1 MKAYPGKKTQEEE
14 INTMRSIK
22 VKLEKSG
29 VTLDGEVLGCAG
41 EKGAVQLEIHV
52 SDIAQEGVDSAFLRY
67 RMPDGVTLEGEA
79 AALPETGPL
88 TVTVPAW
95 AMSERGRV
103 QMQLTLTGADKA
115 VRSYVW
121 SLRVLPSL
129 EVGGTPPEAVR
140 VWLSEVE
147 ESIAQALE
155 FCAAVEQV
163 SVTAQTL
170 EAGAP
175 ATASGSVSAQE
186 GLKLAL
192 GLPTGAA
199 GPKGDTGAKG
209 DPGAVFTPSV
219 SSEGVLSWSNDGGL
233 SNPESV
239 SIRGPKG
246 DKGDPG
252 AQGEIGPQGP
262 AGEPGPTGATFTP
275 AVSGDGTLSWS
286 NDGGLSNPASVNV
299 KGPKG
304 DAGDPGTGFAVLDY
318 FATLA
323 ALQAAVTAP
332 SPGDAYGVGSGQ
344 PYDIYIY
351 GGTAGWVNNGP
362 LQGAKGATFT
372 PSVAADGTLSW
383 SNDGGFSNPEAVNL
397 KGEKGDAGAKGDTGA
412 TGDAG
417 ANGVT
422 FTPSVAADGTLS
434 WSNDGGLS
442 NPEAVNLKGEK
453 GDTGDTGPQG
463 PAGTATALSLELAA
477 SGWANNALTVSAS
490 GVTAD
495 CHLIVTPAPSSY
507 DAWCEAGVRATAQG
521 SGTLTFGCTTAP
533 SVALTANVLIVG

>member
-41 EKGAVQLEIHV
+41 EKGAVQLEIDV

-344 PYDIYIY
+344 PYDIYISEVLEVKLPHPRER
-351 GGTAGWVNNGP
+351 GGVAFIS
-362 LQGAKGATFT
+362 LRREILDRFHLASAK
-372 PSVAADGTLSW
+372 PQ
-383 SNDGGFSNPEAVNL
+383 PEYY
-397 KGEKGDAGAKGDTGA
+397 
-412 TGDAG
+412 
-417 ANGVT
+417 
-422 FTPSVAADGTLS
+422 
-434 WSNDGGLS
+434 
-442 NPEAVNLKGEK
+442 
-453 GDTGDTGPQG
+453 
-463 PAGTATALSLELAA
+463 
-477 SGWANNALTVSAS
+477 
-490 GVTAD
+490 
-495 CHLIVTPAPSSY
+495 I
-507 DAWCEAGVRATAQG
+507 
-521 SGTLTFGCTTAP
+521 
-533 SVALTANVLIVG
+533 

>member
-41 EKGAVQLEIHV
+41 EKGAVQLEIDV

-383 SNDGGFSNPEAVNL
+383 SNDGGLSNPTPVNL
-397 KGEKGDAGAKGDTGA
+397 KGEK
-412 TGDAG
+412 
-417 ANGVT
+417 
-422 FTPSVAADGTLS
+422 
-434 WSNDGGLS
+434 
-442 NPEAVNLKGEK
+442 
-453 GDTGDTGPQG
+453 GDTGPQG

-477 SGWANNALTVSAS
+477 SGWADNALTVSAP

-533 SVALTANVLIVG
+533 SAALTANVLIVG

>member
-1 MKAYPGKKTQEEE
+1 
-14 INTMRSIK
+14 MRSIK

-41 EKGAVQLEIHV
+41 EKGAVQLEIDV

-79 AALPETGPL
+79 AALPEAGPL

-140 VWLSEVE
+140 IWLSEVE

-175 ATASGSVSAQE
+175 ATASGSISAQE

-318 FATLA
+318 FATLT

-372 PSVAADGTLSW
+372 PSLAADGTLSW
-383 SNDGGFSNPEAVNL
+383 SNDGGLSNPEAVNL

-463 PAGTATALSLELAA
+463 PAGMATALSLELAA
-477 SGWANNALTVSAS
+477 SGWANNALTASAS

-533 SVALTANVLIVG
+533 SAALTANVLIVG

>member
-41 EKGAVQLEIHV
+41 EKGAVQLEIDV

-79 AALPETGPL
+79 AALPEAGPL

-233 SNPESV
+233 SNP
-239 SIRGPKG
+239 
-246 DKGDPG
+246 
-252 AQGEIGPQGP
+252 
-262 AGEPGPTGATFTP
+262 
-275 AVSGDGTLSWS
+275 
-286 NDGGLSNPASVNV
+286 ASVNV

-383 SNDGGFSNPEAVNL
+383 SNDGGLSNPEAVNL

-442 NPEAVNLKGEK
+442 NPTPVNLKGEK
-453 GDTGDTGPQG
+453 GDTGPQG

-477 SGWANNALTVSAS
+477 SGWANNALTASAS

-533 SVALTANVLIVG
+533 SAALTANVLIVG

>member
-1 MKAYPGKKTQEEE
+1 
-14 INTMRSIK
+14 MRSIK
-22 VKLEKSG
+22 VKLERSG

-41 EKGAVQLEIHV
+41 EKGAVQLEIDV

-67 RMPDGVTLEGEA
+67 RMPDGVTLEGES
-79 AALPETGPL
+79 AALPDTGPL

-140 VWLSEVE
+140 VWLAEVE
-147 ESIAQALE
+147 ESIARALE

-186 GLKLAL
+186 GLRLML

-199 GPKGDTGAKG
+199 GPKGDAGAKG
-209 DPGAVFTPSV
+209 EPGAVYTPSV
-219 SSEGVLSWSNDGGL
+219 SGEGVLSWSNNGGL

-239 SIRGPKG
+239 SIRGPRGDKGDPDAQGETGPQGPRGETGAAGPQGPKG
-246 DKGDPG
+246 DKGDMG
-252 AQGEIGPQGP
+252 
-262 AGEPGPTGATFTP
+262 
-275 AVSGDGTLSWS
+275 S
-286 NDGGLSNPASVNV
+286 
-299 KGPKG
+299 
-304 DAGDPGTGFAVLDY
+304 GFAVLDY
-318 FATLA
+318 YATLA

-351 GGTAGWVNNGP
+351 GGSAGWVNNGP
-362 LQGAKGATFT
+362 LQGAKG
-372 PSVAADGTLSW
+372 
-383 SNDGGFSNPEAVNL
+383 E
-397 KGEKGDAGAKGDTGA
+397 
-412 TGDAG
+412 AG

-422 FTPSVAADGTLS
+422 FTPAVASDGTLT

-442 NPEAVNLKGEK
+442 NPEAVSLKGAKGDAGVKGDTGAKGETGANGVTFTPAVASDGTLTWSNDGGLANPEAVNLKGAK
-453 GDTGDTGPQG
+453 GDTGPQG
-463 PAGTATALSLELAA
+463 PAGTATALSLALAA
-477 SGWANNALTVSAS
+477 SGWADNAQTVSAP

-495 CHLIVTPAPSSY
+495 GHLIVTPAPSCY

-533 SVALTANVLIVG
+533 SAALTANVLIVG